1 MFLGFLLT
9 VAALA
14 FMIIWTLLQI
24 KRVDR
29 TIEQVDRAL
38 NNNPPP
44 EKK

>member
-1 MFLGFLLT
+1 MFLGFFLT
-9 VAALA
+9 VAALVL
-14 FMIIWTLLQI
+14 MVIWILLQI